1 MPGPLWQQVGQL
13 FNTIYLLLDEELN
26 KFTVKFLFVWRFD
39 FSPKARTAYFEP
51 SCILLKK
58 INILKATV
66 EWRSP
71 HGNNGWLD
79 WKLACYWVFNNN
91 AKVHCKINQWDQKIV
106 VVENA
111 NVQIMIKDL
120 VIPSLFLG
128 MSRQSSVQ
136 YTCLH
141 STGLIWQ
148 ISSFDIS
155 FDQL

>member
-26 KFTVKFLFVWRFD
+26 KFTVKFLFVLRFG

-71 HGNNGWLD
+71 YGNNG
-79 WKLACYWVFNNN
+79 
-91 AKVHCKINQWDQKIV
+91 
-106 VVENA
+106 
-111 NVQIMIKDL
+111 
-120 VIPSLFLG
+120 
-128 MSRQSSVQ
+128 
-136 YTCLH
+136 
-141 STGLIWQ
+141 
-148 ISSFDIS
+148 
-155 FDQL
+155 

>member
-26 KFTVKFLFVWRFD
+26 KFTVKFLFVLRFG

-71 HGNNGWLD
+71 HGSNG
-79 WKLACYWVFNNN
+79 
-91 AKVHCKINQWDQKIV
+91 
-106 VVENA
+106 
-111 NVQIMIKDL
+111 
-120 VIPSLFLG
+120 
-128 MSRQSSVQ
+128 
-136 YTCLH
+136 
-141 STGLIWQ
+141 
-148 ISSFDIS
+148 
-155 FDQL
+155 